1 MRVGSEWFFAS
12 QLQIHVGWQYEAKR
26 VAADCHEPGA
36 GVHEIGCTA
45 GFKAILPGG
54 GGLLEVVI
62 VHNIKPEQQNE
73 LWYRDARGFLKE
85 MEDSSEHPPN
95 FSIKAMLHIREEGD
109 TLGDLRNRGVEQCS
123 SEFVMVWDDDDL
135 QLARV

>member
-1 MRVGSEWFFAS
+1 MSVGSMKPSVSLLTVTNRGQAHMRLAVQQALKQSYLE
-12 QLQIHVGWQYEAKR
+12 E
-26 VAADCHEPGA
+26 
-36 GVHEIGCTA
+36 
-45 GFKAILPGG
+45 
-54 GGLLEVVI
+54 GLLEVVI

>member
-1 MRVGSEWFFAS
+1 MSVGSMKPSVSLLTVTNRGQAYMRLAVQQALKQSYLE
-12 QLQIHVGWQYEAKR
+12 E
-26 VAADCHEPGA
+26 
-36 GVHEIGCTA
+36 
-45 GFKAILPGG
+45 